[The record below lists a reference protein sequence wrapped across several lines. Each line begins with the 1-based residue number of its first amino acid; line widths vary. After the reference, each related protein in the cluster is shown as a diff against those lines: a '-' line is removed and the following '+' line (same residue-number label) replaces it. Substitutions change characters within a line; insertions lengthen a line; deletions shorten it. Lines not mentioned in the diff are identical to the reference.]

1 MKVILMRHGETDSNR
16 DGIWMGRELDV
27 SINETGKTQ
36 LEQTISLIK
45 PLNPEVIIASP
56 LRRTRDS
63 AEVLGNTFGIP
74 VELDDRLIE
83 VGVGS
88 LSGKTRVE
96 AAKLMSLS
104 LEEVMR
110 QYRIGQYDYTSV
122 GGESAKHIFD
132 RSQDFLNDLSKRKER
147 CVIIMTHGGIVRSL
161 HELITGDLSF
171 AYEGIPNASVLVLE
185 YV

>member
-27 SINETGKTQ
+27 SINETGRTQ
-36 LEQTISLIK
+36 LEQTISQIK
-45 PLNPEVIIASP
+45 PLNPEVVIASP

-63 AEVLGNTFGIP
+63 AEVLKNAFGIP
-74 VELDDRLIE
+74 IELDDRLIE

-88 LSGKTRVE
+88 LSGKTRAE
-96 AAKLMSLS
+96 AAKLMNLS
-104 LEEVMR
+104 LEEVVR

-132 RSQDFLNDLSKRKER
+132 RSQDFLKDLPKRKEK

-161 HELITGDLSF
+161 HELITRDLSF
-171 AYEGIPNASVLVLE
+171 AYEGISNASVLVLE